1 MKFSNNQKKLL
12 ARLLE
17 RYEAKINKPR
27 AERWVDAQYEAHFI
41 GFEPQEFHDTMKLFK
56 TKGFLSWELGNKRR
70 ADEGSQFDYNGR
82 SYWVLIS
89 DSGITLAR
97 KCRDDIEN
105 GAKKVILPAWQLICA
120 GIAIVA
126 TTVISNIVSDK
137 INKTPNQQ
145 VEAIHSVEAQLKEL
159 NQNLKD
165 IQKELT
171 DVPKNKQSHGENI
184 DLQSG
189 K

>member
-1 MKFSNNQKKLL
+1 MKLSNNQKRLL

-27 AERWVDAQYEAHFI
+27 AERWVDSQYEAHFI

-56 TKGFLSWELGNKRR
+56 SKGFLSWELGNKRR
-70 ADEGSQFDYNGR
+70 AEEGSQFDYNGR

-126 TTVISNIVSDK
+126 TTVISNIVSDH
-137 INKTPNQQ
+137 INKTPNKQ
-145 VEAIHSVEAQLKEL
+145 VEEIHAITNQLEILNDSLKSIEKEL
-159 NQNLKD
+159 RDGNN
-165 IQKELT
+165 
-171 DVPKNKQSHGENI
+171 HR
-184 DLQSG
+184 
-189 K
+189 